1 MSARQKVTDDA
12 KQQQKAASRKKLEEF
27 KKTKEEK
34 RKEETGDARFSRTL
48 FTLSVSQ
55 ETDLEIGGKSAWHS
69 EGPRNWTG
77 DAQHVEETQSECTQ
91 YTRRAAEKLF
101 EDSDE
106 EDITAK
112 RSG

>member
-12 KQQQKAASRKKLEEF
+12 KQQQKASSRKKLEEF
-27 KKTKEEK
+27 KNAKEEK
-34 RKEETGDARFSRTL
+34 RKEETGDARFSRTV

-55 ETDLEIGGKSAWHS
+55 EADLEIGGKSAWHS

-91 YTRRAAEKLF
+91 YTRAAERLF

-106 EDITAK
+106 EDIAAK
-112 RSG
+112 RSE